1 METVWKNAKTAIRD
15 QISPSVYR
23 LWIEPIR
30 YVKATDDDTLVLGC
44 PNFFIKKRIMAN
56 YLGLINSELTRQ
68 AGREMAFTIHVQ
80 GNPESR
86 DSGSPKP
93 RKKEPAGCQLPLPGL
108 SARPVNGR
116 VLRRDYTFDSF
127 VVGDNSNL
135 AYQAAFTLASDSKS
149 DFNSVF
155 LLSGTGMGKSHLSQ
169 AVGHRI
175 LSACPQERVF
185 YISAEDFT
193 NELVHSIK
201 SNSLDTFKKR
211 YRENCDVLLLEEVH
225 VLSGRSRTQTELA
238 MMLDHLYESGKKL
251 IFSSCASPNEIPKM
265 SDHLASRLGQ
275 SMMTLIEPPDFKTRV
290 RILRRKAQSRG
301 VELPGEVA
309 EYMAGELV
317 DNVRQ
322 LENGLIG
329 VASRSCLMGEPV
341 DLNLAGQV
349 VKNIVSRKKTI
360 TVDSITRLVGREF
373 GVPVKDMVSK
383 SRKKSVVRP
392 RQVAIF
398 LARRHTGEPLQ
409 AIGRKF
415 NRMHATVIHSINSV
429 EKELKLKGELHKQV
443 EIIEKKLEQG
453 SD

>member
-1 METVWKNAKTAIRD
+1 METVWKNAKNAIRD
-15 QISPSVYR
+15 QLSHSVYR

-56 YLGLINSELTRQ
+56 YVGLINSELSRQ

-80 GNPESR
+80 GNSQSR
-86 DSGSPKP
+86 DSYSPNA
-93 RKKEPAGCQLPLPGL
+93 RKKESAGCQLPLPGL

-116 VLRRDYTFDSF
+116 VLRRDYTFDRF

-135 AYQAAFTLASDSKS
+135 AYQAALTLASDSKP

-211 YRENCDVLLLEEVH
+211 YRENCDVLLLEEIH

-275 SMMTLIEPPDFKTRV
+275 SMMTVIGPPDFKTRV
-290 RILRRKAQSRG
+290 RILRRKAQARG

-329 VASRSCLMGEPV
+329 VASRSCLMGEPI

-360 TVDSITRLVGREF
+360 TVDSITRLVGQEF
-373 GVPVKDMVSK
+373 GVPVKDMVSR

-398 LARRHTGEPLQ
+398 LARRHTNEPLQ

-429 EKELKLKGELHKQV
+429 EKEIKLKGELHKQV
-443 EIIEKKLEQG
+443 EILEKKLEQG